1 MQIERRKIESS
12 LVSKGFVKDDTH
24 HKYFYHEYKGKRSG
38 ICTYTSHGSRH
49 KTYHSPLLARMKK
62 ELRLDTIKQ
71 AIDLFECP
79 MTKHGYN
86 QILKDKGLLESK

>member
-24 HKYFYHEYKGKRSG
+24 HKYFYHEYQGLRTG
-38 ICTYTSHGSRH
+38 LYTYTSHGSKY
-49 KTYHSPLLARMKK
+49 KTYGMPLLKRMKK
-62 ELRLDTIKQ
+62 ELKLDAIKQ

-86 QILKDKGLLESK
+86 QILKDKGLLESE